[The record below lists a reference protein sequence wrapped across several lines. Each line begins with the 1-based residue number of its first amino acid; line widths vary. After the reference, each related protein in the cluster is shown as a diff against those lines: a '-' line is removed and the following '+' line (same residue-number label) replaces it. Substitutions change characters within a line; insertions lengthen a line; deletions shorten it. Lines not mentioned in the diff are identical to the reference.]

1 MAGEEEQQLS
11 AENENGDLDT
21 SKEESAPLKR
31 LESGYSSMV
40 SRITSDGRIMVGH
53 DMEILSGKECTE
65 YASPATKAYK
75 AKVRHLGVEEH
86 FALICG
92 CATVPRVTTI
102 GSYKGLK
109 SPHILRLIEAGVIDW
124 RPENCQ
130 KFALIYEKPV
140 GKKMIESADAIPHK
154 VSEDHLIPMII
165 APAVNALSDFRN
177 IDFIHGAINA
187 ENIYMSGMQGTER
200 IILGD
205 CLSSAPSLQQH
216 PLYEMVSRAV
226 AQASGRGP
234 GTIKDDLYALGICVA
249 MAARGKNFMLGKSP
263 QQIIYEKIEHGSYG
277 AIVGRERIPGGIS
290 EFLRGILND
299 DDDDQRWSIDD
310 AMRWLEGRH
319 INPKPSRVILKAAR
333 PLIFREQKY
342 LDLRSLAEAFS
353 KNVSDAGVEIEKGQ
367 FELWLKRNFDDKA
380 LRMRFNDICENE
392 KTAPRDRWI
401 FSVCMALD
409 PFGPLRY
416 KGRSVFPGG
425 LGMAL
430 AEAMAQNEDIQ
441 IYGEMMLQQFFNDW
455 IGQIFDEL
463 PDASGMISLL
473 EKCRS
478 VLLQKM
484 PGYGIE
490 RVLYMLNQ
498 EVTCMS
504 PVLRDYFVLSPGNL
518 LLALENISQKGTR
531 PDTILDRHMIAFI
544 SVRERQMID
553 SHLGYINSSNK
564 GKQIIGI
571 IRTLAAIQRRFSIG
585 SVQGVGNWLIS
596 MTEPIVEL
604 FKDHEL
610 RQELA
615 RAISRLQDNGNLV
628 ALLELVDD
636 PILIQDDAR
645 RFGIACREY
654 KSLVLEKKAIESY
667 FRKRKYFGKATG
679 RQVAMIFSSVLSV
692 IIVAGYV
699 VLRLMN
705 GM

>member
-11 AENENGDLDT
+11 TEKENGDLSTTPKERST
-21 SKEESAPLKR
+21 SLKR
-31 LESGYSSMV
+31 LESGYCSVISQ
-40 SRITSDGRIMVGH
+40 ITSDGRIMVGH
-53 DMEILSGKECTE
+53 DIEILPDKERTE
-65 YASPATKAYK
+65 YASPATKAYE
-75 AKVRHLGVEEH
+75 AKSRNLGGEH

-109 SPHILRLIEAGVIDW
+109 SLHILRLIEAGVIDW

-130 KFALIYEKPV
+130 KFALIYEKPA
-140 GKKMIESADAIPHK
+140 GKKMMESADAIPYK

-165 APAVNALSDFRN
+165 APAVKALSDFRN

-216 PLYEMVSRAV
+216 PLYEMASRAV

-234 GTIKDDLYALGICVA
+234 GTIKDDLYALGVCVA

-277 AIVGRERIPGGIS
+277 AIIGRERIPGGVS
-290 EFLRGILND
+290 EFLRGVLN

-342 LDLRSLAEAFS
+342 LDLRSLAEGFS

-367 FELWLKRNFDDKA
+367 FELWLKRNFEDKA
-380 LRMRFNDICENE
+380 LRARFDDICEKE

-416 KGRSVFPGG
+416 KGRSIFPGG

-441 IYGEMMLQQFFNDW
+441 IYGEMVLQQFFNDW

-463 PDASGMISLL
+463 PDAAGIMSIL
-473 EKCRS
+473 EKSRG
-478 VLLQKM
+478 VLSQKM

-490 RVLYMLNQ
+490 RVLYMLDQ
-498 EVTCMS
+498 EVACMS
-504 PVLRDYFVLSPGNL
+504 PILRDYFVLSPGNL
-518 LLALENISQKGTR
+518 LLALESISQSGTR

-553 SHLGYINSSNK
+553 SHLGYVNSSNK
-564 GKQIIGI
+564 GNQMLGI
-571 IRTLAAIQRRFSIG
+571 IRTLAAIQRRFFIG
-585 SVQGVGNWLIS
+585 SVPGVGNWLIS
-596 MTEPIVEL
+596 MTEPIVKL
-604 FKDHEL
+604 LKDHEL
-610 RQELA
+610 RQKLV
-615 RAISRLQDNGNLV
+615 RAIGRLQDNGNLT
-628 ALLELVDD
+628 ALLDLVDD
-636 PILIQDDAR
+636 PILIQDDAK
-645 RFGIACREY
+645 RFGMACREY
-654 KSLVLEKKAIESY
+654 KSLVLEKRAIESY

-679 RQVAMIFSSVLSV
+679 RQVAMLFSSVLSV
-692 IIVAGYV
+692 IVIAGYV

-705 GM
+705 GI

>member
-11 AENENGDLDT
+11 TEKENGDLSTTPKERST
-21 SKEESAPLKR
+21 SLKH
-31 LESGYSSMV
+31 LESGYCSVISQ
-40 SRITSDGRIMVGH
+40 ITSDGRIMVGH
-53 DMEILSGKECTE
+53 DIEILPDKERTE
-65 YASPATKAYK
+65 YASPATKAYE
-75 AKVRHLGVEEH
+75 AKSRNLGGEH

-109 SPHILRLIEAGVIDW
+109 SLHILRLIEAGVIDW

-130 KFALIYEKPV
+130 KFALIYEKPA
-140 GKKMIESADAIPHK
+140 GKKMMESADAIPYK
-154 VSEDHLIPMII
+154 VSEDHLIPTII
-165 APAVNALSDFRN
+165 EPAVKALSDFRN

-216 PLYEMVSRAV
+216 PLYEMASRAV

-234 GTIKDDLYALGICVA
+234 GTIKDDLYALGVCVA

-277 AIVGRERIPGGIS
+277 AIIGRERIPGGVS
-290 EFLRGILND
+290 EFLRGVLN

-342 LDLRSLAEAFS
+342 LDLRSLAEGFS

-367 FELWLKRNFDDKA
+367 FELWLKRNFEDKA
-380 LRMRFNDICENE
+380 LRARFDDICEKE

-416 KGRSVFPGG
+416 KGRSIFPGG

-441 IYGEMMLQQFFNDW
+441 IYGEMVLQQFFNDW

-463 PDASGMISLL
+463 PDAAGIMSIL
-473 EKCRS
+473 EKSRA
-478 VLLQKM
+478 VLSQKM

-490 RVLYMLNQ
+490 RVLYMLDQ
-498 EVTCMS
+498 EVACMS
-504 PVLRDYFVLSPGNL
+504 PILRDYFVLAPGNL
-518 LLALENISQKGTR
+518 LLALESISQSGTR

-553 SHLGYINSSNK
+553 SHLGYVNSSNK
-564 GKQIIGI
+564 GNQMIGI
-571 IRTLAAIQRRFSIG
+571 IRTLAAIQRRFFIG
-585 SVQGVGNWLIS
+585 SVPGVGNWLIS
-596 MTEPIVEL
+596 MTEPIVKL
-604 FKDHEL
+604 LKDHEL
-610 RQELA
+610 RQKLA
-615 RAISRLQDNGNLV
+615 RAIGRLQDNGNLT

-636 PILIQDDAR
+636 PILIQDDAK
-645 RFGIACREY
+645 RFGMACREY
-654 KSLVLEKKAIESY
+654 KSLVLEKRAIESY

-679 RQVAMIFSSVLSV
+679 RQVAMLFSSVLSV
-692 IIVAGYV
+692 IVIAGYV

-705 GM
+705 GI

>member
-11 AENENGDLDT
+11 IEKENGDLSTTPKEGST
-21 SKEESAPLKR
+21 SLKR
-31 LESGYSSMV
+31 LESGYCSVISQ
-40 SRITSDGRIMVGH
+40 ITSDGRIMVGH
-53 DMEILSGKECTE
+53 DIEILPDKERTE
-65 YASPATKAYK
+65 YASPATKAYEAK
-75 AKVRHLGVEEH
+75 ARNLGGEH

-109 SPHILRLIEAGVIDW
+109 SLHILRLIEAGVIDW
-124 RPENCQ
+124 MPENCQ
-130 KFALIYEKPV
+130 KFALIYEKPA
-140 GKKMIESADAIPHK
+140 GKKMMESADAIPYK

-165 APAVNALSDFRN
+165 APAVKALSDFRN

-216 PLYEMVSRAV
+216 PLYEMASRAV

-234 GTIKDDLYALGICVA
+234 GTIKDDLYALGICVV

-277 AIVGRERIPGGIS
+277 AIIGRERIPGGVS
-290 EFLRGILND
+290 EFLRGVLN

-342 LDLRSLAEAFS
+342 LDLRSLAEEFS

-367 FELWLKRNFDDKA
+367 FELWLKRNFEDKA
-380 LRMRFNDICENE
+380 LRARFDDICEKE

-416 KGRSVFPGG
+416 KGRSIFPGG

-430 AEAMAQNEDIQ
+430 AEAIAQNEDIQ
-441 IYGEMMLQQFFNDW
+441 IYGEMVLQQFFNDW

-463 PDASGMISLL
+463 PDAAGIMSIL
-473 EKCRS
+473 EKSRA
-478 VLLQKM
+478 VLSQKM

-490 RVLYMLNQ
+490 RVLYMLDQ
-498 EVTCMS
+498 EVACMS
-504 PVLRDYFVLSPGNL
+504 PILRDYFVLSPGNL
-518 LLALENISQKGTR
+518 LLALESISQSGTR

-553 SHLGYINSSNK
+553 SHLGYVNSSNK
-564 GKQIIGI
+564 GNQMLGI
-571 IRTLAAIQRRFSIG
+571 IRTLAAIQRRFFIG
-585 SVQGVGNWLIS
+585 SVPGVGNWLIS
-596 MTEPIVEL
+596 MTEPIVKL
-604 FKDHEL
+604 LKDHEL
-610 RQELA
+610 RQKLV
-615 RAISRLQDNGNLV
+615 RAIGRLQDNGNLT
-628 ALLELVDD
+628 ALLDLVDD
-636 PILIQDDAR
+636 PILIQDDAK
-645 RFGIACREY
+645 RFGMACREY
-654 KSLVLEKKAIESY
+654 KSLVLEKRAIESY

-679 RQVAMIFSSVLSV
+679 RQVAMLFSSVLSV
-692 IIVAGYV
+692 IVIAGYV

-705 GM
+705 GI

>member
-11 AENENGDLDT
+11 IEKENGDLSTTPKEGST
-21 SKEESAPLKR
+21 SLKR
-31 LESGYSSMV
+31 LESGYCSVISQ
-40 SRITSDGRIMVGH
+40 ITSDGRIMVGH
-53 DMEILSGKECTE
+53 DIEILPDKERTE
-65 YASPATKAYK
+65 YASPATKAYEAK
-75 AKVRHLGVEEH
+75 ARNLGGEH

-109 SPHILRLIEAGVIDW
+109 SLHILRLIEAGVIDW
-124 RPENCQ
+124 MPENCQ
-130 KFALIYEKPV
+130 KFALIYEKPA
-140 GKKMIESADAIPHK
+140 GKKMMESADAIPYK

-165 APAVNALSDFRN
+165 APAVKALSDFRN

-216 PLYEMVSRAV
+216 PLYEMASRAV

-234 GTIKDDLYALGICVA
+234 GTIKDDLYALGVCVA

-277 AIVGRERIPGGIS
+277 AIIGRERIPGGVS
-290 EFLRGILND
+290 EFLRGVLN

-342 LDLRSLAEAFS
+342 LDLRSLAEGFS

-367 FELWLKRNFDDKA
+367 FELWLKRNFEDKA
-380 LRMRFNDICENE
+380 LRARFDDICEKE

-416 KGRSVFPGG
+416 KGRSIFPGG

-430 AEAMAQNEDIQ
+430 AEAIAQNEDIQ
-441 IYGEMMLQQFFNDW
+441 IYGEMVLQQFFNDW

-463 PDASGMISLL
+463 PDAAGIMSIL
-473 EKCRS
+473 EKSRG
-478 VLLQKM
+478 VLSQKM

-490 RVLYMLNQ
+490 RVLYMLDQ
-498 EVTCMS
+498 EVACMS
-504 PVLRDYFVLSPGNL
+504 PILRDYFVLAPGNL
-518 LLALENISQKGTR
+518 LLALESISQSGTR

-553 SHLGYINSSNK
+553 SHLGYVNSSNK
-564 GKQIIGI
+564 GNQMIGI
-571 IRTLAAIQRRFSIG
+571 IRTLAAIQRRFFIG
-585 SVQGVGNWLIS
+585 SVPGVGNWLIS
-596 MTEPIVEL
+596 MTEPIVKL
-604 FKDHEL
+604 LKDHEL
-610 RQELA
+610 RQKLV
-615 RAISRLQDNGNLV
+615 RAIGRLQDNGNLT
-628 ALLELVDD
+628 ALLDLVDD
-636 PILIQDDAR
+636 PILIQDDAK
-645 RFGIACREY
+645 RFGMACREY
-654 KSLVLEKKAIESY
+654 KSLVLEKRAIESY

-679 RQVAMIFSSVLSV
+679 RQVAMLFSSVLSV
-692 IIVAGYV
+692 IVIAGYV

-705 GM
+705 GI

>member
-11 AENENGDLDT
+11 IEKENGDLSTTPKEGST
-21 SKEESAPLKR
+21 SLKR
-31 LESGYSSMV
+31 LESGYCSVISQ
-40 SRITSDGRIMVGH
+40 ITSDGRIMVGH
-53 DMEILSGKECTE
+53 DIEILPDKERTE
-65 YASPATKAYK
+65 YASPATKAYEAK
-75 AKVRHLGVEEH
+75 ARNLGGEH

-109 SPHILRLIEAGVIDW
+109 SLHILRLIEAGVIDW
-124 RPENCQ
+124 MPENCQ
-130 KFALIYEKPV
+130 KFALIYEKPA
-140 GKKMIESADAIPHK
+140 GKKMMESADAIPYK

-165 APAVNALSDFRN
+165 APAVKALSDFRN

-216 PLYEMVSRAV
+216 PLYEMASRAV

-234 GTIKDDLYALGICVA
+234 GTIKDDLYALGVCVA

-277 AIVGRERIPGGIS
+277 AIIGRERIPGGVS
-290 EFLRGILND
+290 EFLRGVLN

-342 LDLRSLAEAFS
+342 LDLRSLAEGFS

-367 FELWLKRNFDDKA
+367 FELWLKRNFEDKA
-380 LRMRFNDICENE
+380 LRARFDDICEKE

-416 KGRSVFPGG
+416 KGRSIFPGG

-430 AEAMAQNEDIQ
+430 AEAIAQNEDIQ
-441 IYGEMMLQQFFNDW
+441 IYGEMVLQQFFNDW

-463 PDASGMISLL
+463 PDAAGIMSIL
-473 EKCRS
+473 EKSRA
-478 VLLQKM
+478 VLSQKM

-490 RVLYMLNQ
+490 RVLYMLDQ
-498 EVTCMS
+498 EVACMS
-504 PVLRDYFVLSPGNL
+504 PILRDYFVLSPGNL
-518 LLALENISQKGTR
+518 LLALESISQSGTR

-553 SHLGYINSSNK
+553 SHLGYVNSSNK
-564 GKQIIGI
+564 GNQMLGI
-571 IRTLAAIQRRFSIG
+571 IRTLAAIQRRFFIG
-585 SVQGVGNWLIS
+585 SVPGVGNWLIS
-596 MTEPIVEL
+596 MTEPIVKL
-604 FKDHEL
+604 LKDHEL
-610 RQELA
+610 RQKLV
-615 RAISRLQDNGNLV
+615 RAIGRLQDNGNLT
-628 ALLELVDD
+628 ALLDLVDD
-636 PILIQDDAR
+636 PILIQDDAK
-645 RFGIACREY
+645 RFGMACREY
-654 KSLVLEKKAIESY
+654 KSLVLEKRAIESY

-679 RQVAMIFSSVLSV
+679 RQVAMLFSSVLSV
-692 IIVAGYV
+692 IVIAGYV

-705 GM
+705 GI

>member
-11 AENENGDLDT
+11 TEKENGDLSTTPKERST
-21 SKEESAPLKR
+21 SLKR
-31 LESGYSSMV
+31 LESGYCSVISQ
-40 SRITSDGRIMVGH
+40 ITSDGRIMVGH
-53 DMEILSGKECTE
+53 DIEILPDKERTE
-65 YASPATKAYK
+65 YASPATKAYE
-75 AKVRHLGVEEH
+75 AKSRNLGGEH

-109 SPHILRLIEAGVIDW
+109 SLHILRLIEAGVIDW

-130 KFALIYEKPV
+130 KFALIYEKPA
-140 GKKMIESADAIPHK
+140 GKKMMESADAIPYK
-154 VSEDHLIPMII
+154 VSEDHLIPTII
-165 APAVNALSDFRN
+165 EPAVKALSDFRN

-216 PLYEMVSRAV
+216 PLYEMASRAV

-234 GTIKDDLYALGICVA
+234 GTIKDDLYALGICVV

-277 AIVGRERIPGGIS
+277 AIIGRERIPGGVS
-290 EFLRGILND
+290 EFLRGVLN

-333 PLIFREQKY
+333 PLIFREKKY
-342 LDLRSLAEAFS
+342 LDLRSLAEEFS

-367 FELWLKRNFDDKA
+367 FELWLKRNFEDKA
-380 LRMRFNDICENE
+380 LRARFDDICEKE

-416 KGRSVFPGG
+416 KGRSIFPGG

-441 IYGEMMLQQFFNDW
+441 IYGEMVLQQFFNDW

-463 PDASGMISLL
+463 PDAAGIMSIL
-473 EKCRS
+473 EKSRA
-478 VLLQKM
+478 VLSQKM

-490 RVLYMLNQ
+490 RVLYMLDQ
-498 EVTCMS
+498 EVACMS
-504 PVLRDYFVLSPGNL
+504 PILRDYFVLAPGNL
-518 LLALENISQKGTR
+518 LLALESISQSGTR

-553 SHLGYINSSNK
+553 SHLGYVNSSNK
-564 GKQIIGI
+564 GNQMIGI
-571 IRTLAAIQRRFSIG
+571 IRTLAAIQRRFFIG
-585 SVQGVGNWLIS
+585 SVPGVGNWLIS
-596 MTEPIVEL
+596 MTEPIVKL
-604 FKDHEL
+604 LKDHEL
-610 RQELA
+610 RQKLA
-615 RAISRLQDNGNLV
+615 RAIGRLQDNGNLT

-636 PILIQDDAR
+636 PILIQDDAK
-645 RFGIACREY
+645 RFGMACREY
-654 KSLVLEKKAIESY
+654 KSLVLEKRAIESY

-679 RQVAMIFSSVLSV
+679 RQVAMLFSSVLSV
-692 IIVAGYV
+692 IVIAGYV

-705 GM
+705 GI

>member
-11 AENENGDLDT
+11 IEKENGDLSTTPKEGST
-21 SKEESAPLKR
+21 SLKR
-31 LESGYSSMV
+31 LESGYCSVISQ
-40 SRITSDGRIMVGH
+40 ITSDGRIMVGH
-53 DMEILSGKECTE
+53 DIEILPDKERTE
-65 YASPATKAYK
+65 YASPATKAYEAK
-75 AKVRHLGVEEH
+75 ARNLGGEH

-109 SPHILRLIEAGVIDW
+109 SLHILRLIEAGVIDW
-124 RPENCQ
+124 MPENCQ
-130 KFALIYEKPV
+130 KFALIYEKPA
-140 GKKMIESADAIPHK
+140 GKKMMESADAIPYK

-165 APAVNALSDFRN
+165 APAVKALSDFRN

-216 PLYEMVSRAV
+216 PLYEMASRAV

-234 GTIKDDLYALGICVA
+234 GTIKDDLYALGVCVA

-277 AIVGRERIPGGIS
+277 AIIGRERIPGGVS
-290 EFLRGILND
+290 EFLRGVLN

-342 LDLRSLAEAFS
+342 LDLRSLAEGFS

-367 FELWLKRNFDDKA
+367 FELWLKRNFEDKA
-380 LRMRFNDICENE
+380 LRARFDDICEKE

-416 KGRSVFPGG
+416 KGRSIFPGG

-430 AEAMAQNEDIQ
+430 AEAIAQNEDIQ
-441 IYGEMMLQQFFNDW
+441 IYGEMVLQQFFNDW

-463 PDASGMISLL
+463 PDAAGIMSIL
-473 EKCRS
+473 EKSRA
-478 VLLQKM
+478 VLSQKM

-490 RVLYMLNQ
+490 RVLYMLDQ
-498 EVTCMS
+498 EVACMS
-504 PVLRDYFVLSPGNL
+504 PILRDYFVLSPGNL
-518 LLALENISQKGTR
+518 LLALESISQSGTR

-553 SHLGYINSSNK
+553 SHLGYVNSSNK
-564 GKQIIGI
+564 GNQMLGI
-571 IRTLAAIQRRFSIG
+571 IRTLAAIQRRFFIG
-585 SVQGVGNWLIS
+585 SVPGVGNWLIS
-596 MTEPIVEL
+596 MTEPIVKL
-604 FKDHEL
+604 LKDHEL
-610 RQELA
+610 RQKLA
-615 RAISRLQDNGNLV
+615 RAIGRLQDNGNLT

-636 PILIQDDAR
+636 PILIQDDAK
-645 RFGIACREY
+645 RFGMACREY
-654 KSLVLEKKAIESY
+654 KSLVLEKRAIESY

-679 RQVAMIFSSVLSV
+679 RQVAMLFSSVLSV
-692 IIVAGYV
+692 IVIAGYV

-705 GM
+705 GI

>member
-11 AENENGDLDT
+11 IEKENGDLSTTPKEGST
-21 SKEESAPLKR
+21 SLKR
-31 LESGYSSMV
+31 LESGYCSVISQ
-40 SRITSDGRIMVGH
+40 ITSDGRIMVGH
-53 DMEILSGKECTE
+53 DIEILPDKERTE
-65 YASPATKAYK
+65 YASPATKAYEAK
-75 AKVRHLGVEEH
+75 ARNLGGEH

-109 SPHILRLIEAGVIDW
+109 SLHILRLIEAGVIDW
-124 RPENCQ
+124 MPENCQ
-130 KFALIYEKPV
+130 KFALIYEKPA
-140 GKKMIESADAIPHK
+140 GKKMMESADAIPYK

-165 APAVNALSDFRN
+165 APAVKALSDFRN

-216 PLYEMVSRAV
+216 PLYEMASRAV

-234 GTIKDDLYALGICVA
+234 GTIKDDLYALGVCVA

-277 AIVGRERIPGGIS
+277 AIIGRERIPGGVS
-290 EFLRGILND
+290 EFLRGVLN

-342 LDLRSLAEAFS
+342 LDLRSLAEGFS

-367 FELWLKRNFDDKA
+367 FELWLKRNFEDKA
-380 LRMRFNDICENE
+380 LRARFDDICEKE

-416 KGRSVFPGG
+416 KGRSIFPGG

-430 AEAMAQNEDIQ
+430 AEAIAQNEDIQ
-441 IYGEMMLQQFFNDW
+441 IYGEMVLQQFFNDW

-463 PDASGMISLL
+463 PDAAGIMSIL
-473 EKCRS
+473 EKSRG
-478 VLLQKM
+478 VLSQKM

-490 RVLYMLNQ
+490 RVLYMLDQ
-498 EVTCMS
+498 EVACMS
-504 PVLRDYFVLSPGNL
+504 PILRDYFVLAPGNL
-518 LLALENISQKGTR
+518 LLALESISQSGTR

-553 SHLGYINSSNK
+553 SHLGYVNSSNK
-564 GKQIIGI
+564 GNQMIGI
-571 IRTLAAIQRRFSIG
+571 IRTLAAIQRRFFIG
-585 SVQGVGNWLIS
+585 SVPGVGNWLIS
-596 MTEPIVEL
+596 MTEPIVKL
-604 FKDHEL
+604 LKDHEL
-610 RQELA
+610 RQKLV
-615 RAISRLQDNGNLV
+615 RAIGRLQDNGNLT
-628 ALLELVDD
+628 ALLDLVDD
-636 PILIQDDAR
+636 PILIQDDAK
-645 RFGIACREY
+645 RFGMACREY
-654 KSLVLEKKAIESY
+654 KSLVLEKRAIESY

-679 RQVAMIFSSVLSV
+679 RQVAVLFSSVLSV
-692 IIVAGYV
+692 IVIAGYV

-705 GM
+705 GI

>member
-11 AENENGDLDT
+11 TEKENGDLSTTPKERST
-21 SKEESAPLKR
+21 SLKR
-31 LESGYSSMV
+31 LESGYCSVISQ
-40 SRITSDGRIMVGH
+40 ITSDGRIMVGH
-53 DMEILSGKECTE
+53 DIEILPDKERTE
-65 YASPATKAYK
+65 YASPATKAYE
-75 AKVRHLGVEEH
+75 AKSRNLGGEH

-109 SPHILRLIEAGVIDW
+109 SLHILRLIEAGVIDW

-130 KFALIYEKPV
+130 KFALIYEKPA
-140 GKKMIESADAIPHK
+140 GKKMMESADAIPYK
-154 VSEDHLIPMII
+154 VSEDHLIPTII
-165 APAVNALSDFRN
+165 EPAVKALSDFRN

-216 PLYEMVSRAV
+216 PLYEMASRAV

-234 GTIKDDLYALGICVA
+234 GTIKDDLYALGICVV

-277 AIVGRERIPGGIS
+277 AIIGRERIPGGVS
-290 EFLRGILND
+290 EFLRGVLN

-342 LDLRSLAEAFS
+342 LDLRSLAEGFS

-367 FELWLKRNFDDKA
+367 FELWLKRNFEDKA
-380 LRMRFNDICENE
+380 LRARFDDICEKE

-416 KGRSVFPGG
+416 KGRSIFPGG

-441 IYGEMMLQQFFNDW
+441 IYGEMVLQQFFNDW

-463 PDASGMISLL
+463 PDAAGIMSIL
-473 EKCRS
+473 EKSRA
-478 VLLQKM
+478 VLSQKM

-490 RVLYMLNQ
+490 RVLYMLDQ
-498 EVTCMS
+498 EVACMS
-504 PVLRDYFVLSPGNL
+504 PILRDYFVLSPGNL
-518 LLALENISQKGTR
+518 LLALESISQSGTR

-553 SHLGYINSSNK
+553 SHLGYVNSSNK
-564 GKQIIGI
+564 GNQMLGI
-571 IRTLAAIQRRFSIG
+571 IRTLAAIQRRFFIG
-585 SVQGVGNWLIS
+585 SVPGVGNWLIS
-596 MTEPIVEL
+596 MTEPIVKL
-604 FKDHEL
+604 LKDHEL
-610 RQELA
+610 RQKLV
-615 RAISRLQDNGNLV
+615 RAIGRLQDNGNLT
-628 ALLELVDD
+628 ALLDLVDD
-636 PILIQDDAR
+636 PILIQDDAK
-645 RFGIACREY
+645 RFGMACREY
-654 KSLVLEKKAIESY
+654 KSLVLEKRAIESY

-679 RQVAMIFSSVLSV
+679 RQVAMLFSSVLSV
-692 IIVAGYV
+692 IVIAGYV

-705 GM
+705 GI